1 MADDVIYITGWDS
14 ESKILRNKNFNWP
27 IDIKKVYP
35 EDFESLNISIP
46 STVDIKEGLILVKNP
61 FEDNSYIEFDKAK
74 IQITN
79 MKSQFISEI
88 LQYLGAKSFR
98 LYSYEKTK
106 KTDEKKLTV
115 KANAKIKTKADEEKK
130 KEAKDIEGTSTTE
143 IHHKDR
149 DESETKYERTD
160 TFVGEWTKE
169 NYEKAKA
176 LALKYGFYNDFDIKK
191 LIEQR
196 NPDESIIINSRKI
209 EIDMTREFEK
219 YRNRIINLDVP
230 KYGYL
235 NINYER
241 TINTYNSVEYI
252 FDVQF

>member
-1 MADDVIYITGWDS
+1 MEDDVIYVTGWDS

-35 EDFESLNISIP
+35 EDFESLNINIP
-46 STVDIKEGLILVKNP
+46 STVDIREGLILVKNP

-106 KTDEKKLTV
+106 KSDEKNLTIET
-115 KANAKIKTKADEEKK
+115 NAKINK
-130 KEAKDIEGTSTTE
+130 KEAINIEGTTKSE
-143 IHHKDR
+143 IHHRDR

-169 NYEKAKA
+169 NYEKAKS
-176 LALKYGFYNDFDIKK
+176 LASKYGFYNDFDIKK

-196 NPDESIIINSRKI
+196 NPDDRVISSRKI

-219 YRNRIINLDVP
+219 YRNRIINLNVP

-241 TINTYNSVEYI
+241 TITTYNSVKYI

>member
-1 MADDVIYITGWDS
+1 MTDDVIYVTGWDS

-27 IDIKKVYP
+27 TDIKKVYP
-35 EDFESLNISIP
+35 EDLESLNINIP
-46 STVDIKEGLILVKNP
+46 STVDIREGLILVKNP
-61 FEDNSYIEFDKAK
+61 FEENSYIEFDKAK

-106 KTDEKKLTV
+106 KTDERILTV
-115 KANAKIKTKADEEKK
+115 KANAKVNTKADEKNNK
-130 KEAKDIEGTSTTE
+130 DAKNIEGTAEST
-143 IHHKDR
+143 IHNKDR

-160 TFVGEWTKE
+160 TFVGEWTKGSF
-169 NYEKAKA
+169 EKAKS
-176 LALKYGFYNDFDIKK
+176 LAIKYGFYDDFDIKK

-196 NPDESIIINSRKI
+196 DPDNPRMINSRKI

-219 YRNRIINLDVP
+219 YRNRIMNLDVP

-235 NINYER
+235 HVTYTK
-241 TINTYNSVEYI
+241 TIYTYKTVNYI